1 MPTVI
6 PISDLQRNVSAIAE
20 ECHATGAPIYL
31 TKNGKATLVVMDAA
45 AFDASYGSIQ
55 QLKEREERINR
66 AIARGYDDL
75 LNGRTR
81 SWVEAKKDADAIRE
95 ALNGN

>member
-55 QLKEREERINR
+55 QL
-66 AIARGYDDL
+66 
-75 LNGRTR
+75 NGRTR
-81 SWVEAKKDADAIRE
+81 SWVDAKKDAGAIRE